1 MLSVHVGRSKAPRDT
16 VRCPGDQSTWLVTS
30 SEEIVPLFMCEVEYA
45 HIFRFPSEELY
56 QLKLGV
62 LVQYTKACP
71 TCVSL
76 FNVHAKAGVGL

>member
-1 MLSVHVGRSKAPRDT
+1 
-16 VRCPGDQSTWLVTS
+16 
-30 SEEIVPLFMCEVEYA
+30 MCEVEYTY
-45 HIFRFPSEELY
+45 IFRFPSEEFC

>member
-1 MLSVHVGRSKAPRDT
+1 
-16 VRCPGDQSTWLVTS
+16 
-30 SEEIVPLFMCEVEYA
+30 MCEVEYA
-45 HIFRFPSEELY
+45 LIFRFPFEELY

-76 FNVHAKAGVGL
+76 FNVHAKACVGL